1 MTHPSTRTRA
11 YAGLL
16 ASVSWLAIAACAEP
30 PAPSDPT
37 VPAAAGA
44 ARPSLSVGDQLAHL
58 RGAVA
63 QFHNIET
70 ARNAGYSQLT
80 DCMVDPSLGGMGFH
94 YAKSDAFDGVIDP
107 TAPKALL
114 YEPESN
120 GQLRLVAAEFIVPY
134 SIASRD
140 GPAPRVFDED
150 FVHNDELQLWMFHAW
165 IFKNNPS
172 GIFASW
178 NPNVNCDAVSASQR
192 MTHGH
197 D

>member
-1 MTHPSTRTRA
+1 MNDTSTRTRA
-11 YAGLL
+11 YAGLVVSL
-16 ASVSWLAIAACAEP
+16 SWLAIVACAEP

-37 VPAAAGA
+37 IEPAPGTAH
-44 ARPSLSVGDQLAHL
+44 SSVSVGDQLGHL

-63 QFHNIET
+63 PFHNIET

-80 DCMVDPSLGGMGFH
+80 DCMVDPNLGGMGFH

-120 GQLRLVAAEFIVPY
+120 GRLRLVAVEFIVPY
-134 SIASRD
+134 SIAPRE
-140 GPAPRVFDED
+140 GAAPRVFDQD
-150 FVHNDELQLWMFHAW
+150 FVHNDDFQIWMLHAW
-165 IFKNNPS
+165 IFKDNPS

-178 NPNVNCDAVSASQR
+178 NPNVNCDAVAASQR
-192 MTHGH
+192 MSH
-197 D
+197 